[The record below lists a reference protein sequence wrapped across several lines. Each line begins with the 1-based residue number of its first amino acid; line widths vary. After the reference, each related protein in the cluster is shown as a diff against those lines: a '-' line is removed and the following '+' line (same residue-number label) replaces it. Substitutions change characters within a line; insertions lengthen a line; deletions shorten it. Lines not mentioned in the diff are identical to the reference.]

1 MLDSTKMG
9 GSGTCFLMILLLPLM
24 FFTVLLQI
32 HGASSNFTRVASRKH
47 MFMVLVHPHSKP
59 YPFLSH
65 ENWYSALI
73 FVSSLSHPSAP
84 IHVYNSLFHGFS
96 ARLTLDN
103 AKYVE
108 NSRGV
113 LGVFRDSVLQLHTTR
128 SPSFLG
134 LHHLESLFVNSSSSV
149 SDVVIGLID
158 TGIWPESESFSDEGF
173 DGIPSRWK
181 GECEEGVGFN
191 RSNCNKKLIGAR
203 YFLGGYEG
211 LFGESGGH
219 HAGEYRSP
227 RDSDGHGTHV
237 ASIAAGAPVP
247 KAGFFG
253 FAGGLARGMA
263 PGARISIYKVC
274 WASGCLMSDV
284 VAAFDKA
291 VSDGVDIISYSLGLS
306 KLPFYLDVLAIA
318 AFRAVERGVLV
329 VASAGNEGPLTGRIT
344 NAPPWILTVGAGTLD
359 RKFPALI
366 HLGNGQILSGE
377 SVTLST
383 RSILGR
389 HPLQL
394 HLIRNVTSSSFDFSR
409 QDITGKIVLCMLQ
422 KHVPRLS
429 LGMFLK
435 QSGALAMIISHGE
448 IDPEGLISEPHEI
461 PTITIDVAQGQMAA
475 DYVLA
480 NENPV
485 AIISSQG
492 TVSKHARSAPTVAS
506 FSSRG
511 PNPMVPGILKPDI
524 IAPGVNILGA
534 WTGAVG
540 PSGTTVDNRRSR
552 FNILSGTSMAC
563 PHVSGLGALIKSVHP
578 NWGPSEIKS
587 ALMTTT
593 TIQKSYQD
601 QNHLS
606 NKHLPLSPIL
616 DESTNG
622 VASPFAIGAGHIH
635 PKRAMDPHMVFDT
648 IHQDYIDFFCK
659 LNYTKKQIKTITGK
673 SNTFCSNQD
682 NHDLNYPAILVGEE
696 VARGGVALERRLKKV
711 SEGAQEYEGKVVGPK
726 GYYRINVKPT
736 RLKFHRIGEIL
747 RFTVNLKGQSRN
759 RKDLWVGAI
768 IWRERVQKH
777 RVRCPII
784 IYPTKHSM

>member
-1 MLDSTKMG
+1 MMVAS
-9 GSGTCFLMILLLPLM
+9 STCFLMILLSSLM
-24 FFTVLLQI
+24 FSTVLSQI
-32 HGASSNFTRVASRKH
+32 NGASSNFTRKQT
-47 MFMVLVHPHSKP
+47 FIVLVDPHSKP
-59 YPFLSH
+59 YPFVSH
-65 ENWYSALI
+65 ENWYSSLI
-73 FVSSLSHPSAP
+73 SISSAP
-84 IHVYNSLFHGFS
+84 IHVYNNLFHGFS
-96 ARLTLDN
+96 ARLTLEN

-108 NSRGV
+108 NSDGV
-113 LGVFRDSVLQLHTTR
+113 LGVFQDSVLQLHTTR

-134 LHHLESLFVNSSSSV
+134 LHHLESLFVNSTS

-173 DGIPSRWK
+173 GDIPSRWK

-191 RSNCNKKLIGAR
+191 ASNCNKKLIGAR
-203 YFLGGYEG
+203 YFVGGYEE
-211 LFGESGGH
+211 GESF
-219 HAGEYRSP
+219 AGEYRSP

-247 KAGFFG
+247 DAGFFG

-306 KLPFYLDVLAIA
+306 QLPFYLDFLAIA
-318 AFRAVERGVLV
+318 AFRAVQRGVLV
-329 VASAGNEGPLTGRIT
+329 VASAGNEGPLTGSIT

-359 RKFPALI
+359 RRFPALV

-389 HPLQL
+389 YPLQL
-394 HLIRNVTSSSFDFSR
+394 HLLRNVTSSSSFDFSR
-409 QDITGKIVLCMLQ
+409 QDIVGKIVLCMLH

-435 QSGALAMIISHGE
+435 KAGALAMLISHGE

-461 PTITIDVAQGQMAA
+461 PTITIGVAEAQMAA
-475 DYVLA
+475 DYILA

-485 AIISSQG
+485 AAISSGG

-511 PNPMVPGILKPDI
+511 PNSMVPAILKPDI
-524 IAPGVNILGA
+524 IAPGVNILAA

-540 PSGTTVDNRRSR
+540 PSGIASDDRRSS

-563 PHVSGLGALIKSVHP
+563 PHVAGIGALIKSVHP

-587 ALMTTT
+587 ALMATAS
-593 TIQKSYQD
+593 IQESFYHKSI
-601 QNHLS
+601 HF
-606 NKHLPLSPIL
+606 SPIQ
-616 DESTNG
+616 DESTNNTSNPFVMG
-622 VASPFAIGAGHIH
+622 VGHIH
-635 PKRAMDPHMVFDT
+635 PKRAMDPHLVFDT
-648 IHQDYIDFFCK
+648 THQDYIHFFCK
-659 LNYTKKQIKTITGK
+659 LNYTKKQIKIITGK
-673 SNTFCSNQD
+673 SNIFCSNSD
-682 NHDLNYPAILVGEE
+682 NDDLNYPAIIVDEE
-696 VARGGVALERRLKKV
+696 VARGGVALVRRLKKV
-711 SEGAQEYEGKVVGPK
+711 SEGVEEYEGKVVGPR
-726 GYYRINVKPT
+726 GYYRMNVRPK
-736 RLKFHRIGEIL
+736 RLKFHRIGERL
-747 RFTVNLKGQSRN
+747 KFTVNLKGQSRN
-759 RKDLWVGAI
+759 RRDLWVGAI
-768 IWRERVQKH
+768 IWRERVQRHKG
-777 RVRCPII
+777 VRCPII
-784 IYPTKHSM
+784 IYPTNA